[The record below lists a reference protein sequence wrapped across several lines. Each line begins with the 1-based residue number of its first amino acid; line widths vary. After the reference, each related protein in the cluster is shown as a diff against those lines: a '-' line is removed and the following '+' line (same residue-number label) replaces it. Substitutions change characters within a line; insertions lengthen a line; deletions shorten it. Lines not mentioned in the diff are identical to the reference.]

1 MSAPEENDPLNA
13 LLREQN
19 VYVDDAGFTARV
31 VQALPRRRQTW
42 VRPLILMTAIVI
54 SSVLANLWLPWK
66 NLPPL
71 KATDL
76 TAPNSAMLLPWVLV
90 ISVVGSL
97 VWSLCA
103 LIPRED

>member
-1 MSAPEENDPLNA
+1 MSTPEENDPLNA
-13 LLREQN
+13 LLREQH

-31 VQALPRRRQTW
+31 LKALPPRRRAW

-54 SSVLANLWLPWK
+54 SSVLAVLWLPWQD
-66 NLPPL
+66 LTPL
-71 KATDL
+71 NVSDL
-76 TAPNSAMLLPWVLV
+76 TAPNSAMLLPWILI

-97 VWSLCA
+97 VWSLFA

>member
-1 MSAPEENDPLNA
+1 MSAPEENDPLDA

-31 VQALPRRRQTW
+31 VQALPSRRWTW

-54 SSVLANLWLPWK
+54 SSVLAVLWLPWK
-66 NLPPL
+66 HLPPL
-71 KATDL
+71 EVSDL
-76 TAPNSAMLLPWVLV
+76 TAPNPQMLLPWILI

-97 VWSLCA
+97 LWSLFA
-103 LIPRED
+103 LIPTED

>member
-1 MSAPEENDPLNA
+1 MSAPEENDPLDA

-31 VQALPRRRQTW
+31 VQALPCRRQTW
-42 VRPLILMTAIVI
+42 VRPLILTIAIII
-54 SSVLANLWLPWK
+54 SSVLAVLWLPWK

-71 KATDL
+71 NVSDL
-76 TAPNSAMLLPWVLV
+76 TAPNSPMLLPWILV

>member
-1 MSAPEENDPLNA
+1 MSAPEENDPLDA

-19 VYVDDAGFTARV
+19 DYMDDAGFTARV
-31 VQALPRRRQTW
+31 VQALPRRRRTW
-42 VRPLILMTAIVI
+42 ARPLILMTAIII
-54 SSVLANLWLPWK
+54 SSVLAVLWLPWK

-71 KATDL
+71 NVSDL
-76 TAPNSAMLLPWVLV
+76 TTPNSQMLLPWILV